1 MEEDLQSDSSSSHIF
16 QILFWIIFVITIGLG
31 STVAYLLNQN
41 TKLSHDLL
49 SLKLMVDSSG
59 PIVPTPTPAEITAQT
74 AQIPGWKYY
83 ATEDFSFQYQPDTYE
98 VFDTVK
104 DTTALKT
111 TREYSVGIPNS
122 DSILFTLYVYPSQKT
137 AADWWKTEG
146 VEKYNQLVKDFY
158 DASQPQPASLD
169 LPKFTLSTTLIGGE
183 AGIVASGTVNSAQR
197 GESTISVISHKGKI
211 YLFDQFNQTRGSKSF
226 EVGKT
231 TLSTFSFLK

>member
-1 MEEDLQSDSSSSHIF
+1 MEENLQSDNSSSHIF
-16 QILFWIIFVITIGLG
+16 QILFWIIFVVTIGLG

-59 PIVPTPTPAEITAQT
+59 PTVPTPTPAEVTAQT
-74 AQIPGWKYY
+74 TQIPGWKYY
-83 ATEDFSFQYQPDTYE
+83 TAEDFSFQYQPDTYE
-98 VFDTVK
+98 VFDAIK

-111 TREYSVGIPNS
+111 TREYSVSIPNS
-122 DSILFTLYVYPSQKT
+122 DSTLFTLYIYPSQKT

-158 DASQPQPASLD
+158 DASQPPPASLD

-183 AGIVASGTVNSAQR
+183 AGIVASGYVNSAQR

-211 YLFDQFNQTRGSKSF
+211 YLFDQFNQTRTSKSF
-226 EVGKT
+226 ETGKT